1 MSKITR
7 VQLAEEYR
15 DSVNNN
21 ETGMKPWTAVKDA
34 FLAGWAAR
42 KKIEQDELQYCSC
55 ICLKRLDEVE

>member
-1 MSKITR
+1 
-7 VQLAEEYR
+7 
-15 DSVNNN
+15 
-21 ETGMKPWTAVKDA
+21 VKDA